1 MQQPAP
7 QQQPLIRYVYEID
20 APGTWV
26 HGEQLVSMAH
36 QESAS
41 RRDAERRMADALG
54 VSLPASMTISDLVHG
69 RLRAVP
75 RVRLVHAER
84 MPTVEIIT

>member
-7 QQQPLIRYVYEID
+7 QQQPLTRYVYEID

-36 QESAS
+36 SESSS
-41 RRDAERRMADALG
+41 RDDAQRRMADALG
-54 VSLPASMTISDLVHG
+54 ISMPPSVTIADLTLG
-69 RLRAVP
+69 RLRPVP

-84 MPTVEIIT
+84 MPSLEIT